1 MVINPQIREVCD
13 PLFPGSVPT
22 SPRCVRGANSRYFD
36 LAFQQAGLPPNRLEQ
51 INMIGTTNRS
61 FYDSWTTTLRGRR
74 RNMTFSASY
83 VLSSSRSWG
92 GQPVASYTGNGMAVT
107 PERQFRPEE
116 FGPTRFDERHRIVAS
131 GVFDL
136 PYGFQL
142 APILQLA
149 SSRPYSPTAGADIDG
164 DGLGAGAGGLDRLCE
179 GVDPLA
185 LLQAV
190 RNRPSTQT
198 PTDVV
203 RAMNPRG
210 CQQARVNNFRGGYV
224 VNADGSI
231 ERRSGR
237 FFNVDLR
244 AGKNFTFGENMRLS
258 TYADF
263 YNLFNTEN
271 LAFSNRFG
279 QNPATNPAG
288 FLQPLSLYGPGF
300 GPPVG
305 RPFTLQLGAR
315 FTF

>member
-1 MVINPQIREVCD
+1 
-13 PLFPGSVPT
+13 
-22 SPRCVRGANSRYFD
+22 
-36 LAFQQAGLPPNRLEQ
+36 
-51 INMIGTTNRS
+51 
-61 FYDSWTTTLRGRR
+61 
-74 RNMTFSASY
+74 MTFSASY
-83 VLSSSRSWG
+83 VLANSRSWG
-92 GQPVASYTGNGMAVT
+92 GQPVASYTGNGIATT
-107 PERQFRPEE
+107 PENQFRENE

-131 GVFDL
+131 GVFEL

-142 APILQLA
+142 SPILQLA
-149 SSRPYSPTAGADIDG
+149 SARPYSPTAGVDIDG
-164 DGLGAGAGGLDRLCE
+164 DGLATNDRLCE
-179 GVDPLA
+179 GVDPLS

-210 CQQARVNNFRGGYV
+210 CRQAQVSSQRSGYV
-224 VNADGSI
+224 INSDGSF
-231 ERRSGR
+231 EERSGR
-237 FFNVDLR
+237 FLNLDLR
-244 AGKNFTFGENMRLS
+244 AAKNFKFGERMRLS

-271 LAFSNRFG
+271 LALSNRFG
-279 QNPATNPAG
+279 LSPATNPAG
-288 FLQPLSLYGPGF
+288 FLQPLSLFGPGF